1 MDAVPTLKTTFSY
14 RDENFLFPLDKTN
27 KLHSHPN
34 YQVKLGLCVTNG
46 IVNSSFL
53 RTRGVRFFFFL
64 SLQFLSGLPVMH
76 CNPLILILTIKLIL
90 SLYYLVEKIS
100 WLGEIFV
107 FISLTVIITHL
118 STGIKPQ
125 HPSHWHLVYRIYGGR
140 VVSISST
147 VSETHLEYAKF
158 RQINDNKL

>member
-14 RDENFLFPLDKTN
+14 RDENFLFHLDKTN

-46 IVNSSFL
+46 IVNSFW
-53 RTRGVRFFFFL
+53 RTGGVRFFFFL
-64 SLQFLSGLPVMH
+64 SLQFPNGLPVMH

-100 WLGEIFV
+100 
-107 FISLTVIITHL
+107 
-118 STGIKPQ
+118 
-125 HPSHWHLVYRIYGGR
+125 
-140 VVSISST
+140 
-147 VSETHLEYAKF
+147 
-158 RQINDNKL
+158 